1 MKTKSL
7 IIVILFLVLAFWSC
21 ENASELEEEY
31 VINSGVPDVS
41 AGTNWFNVVNVNTDV
56 SKGVS
61 AVVQLDGFVYM
72 PLHSHMPAFADK
84 VVSGV
89 FVADTN
95 YFNDMDG
102 TVFRVTEYLRDIE
115 LTE

>member
-1 MKTKSL
+1 M
-7 IIVILFLVLAFWSC
+7 LFLVLAFWSC
-21 ENASELEEEY
+21 EDASHPEEEY

-56 SKGVS
+56 CKGVP
-61 AVVQLDGFVYM
+61 AVVELDGFVYM
-72 PLHSHMPAFADK
+72 PVYSHMPAFAGK

-95 YFNDMDG
+95 YFNDMNG
-102 TVFRVTEYLRDIE
+102 TVFRVTEYLRDFE
-115 LTE
+115 VARKP

>member
-7 IIVILFLVLAFWSC
+7 IIVILFLGLAFWGC
-21 ENASELEEEY
+21 EEASESEEY
-31 VINSGVPDVS
+31 VINSGVPEAS
-41 AGTNWFNVVNVNTDV
+41 TGTNWFNVVNVNTDV
-56 SKGVS
+56 SKGVP
-61 AVVQLDGFVYM
+61 AVVQLDGFVYL
-72 PLHSHMPAFADK
+72 PLHSHMPAFAGK

-89 FVADTN
+89 FVADTT
-95 YFNDMDG
+95 YFNDMEG